1 MADCPFLT
9 DCASRFDQA
18 GRSFETLVAGIDSR
32 QANWKPAP
40 RRWSV
45 AECIEHL
52 NISARG
58 YFPKMEDAIRRGK
71 ERLLLGTAPYRRWSF
86 LGRTLLRALDP
97 EANRTVSAPG
107 VFRPSSG
114 QHDFGAV
121 CDELR
126 TGLEQFGDLVERGDG
141 LDLGRIRLASPI
153 APIPRLTLAEAF
165 RIHTL
170 HIPRH
175 LAQAKRVTETAGYPG

>member
-9 DCASRFDQA
+9 DCASRFEQA

-40 RRWSV
+40 KRWSG
-45 AECIEHL
+45 AEWRGHVYG
-52 NISARG
+52 SARG
-58 YFPKMEDAIRRGK
+58 YFPKMEVAIRRGK
-71 ERLLLGTAPYRRWSF
+71 GRLLLGSAPYRRWSF
-86 LGRTLLRALDP
+86 LGRFILRALDP
-97 EANRTVSAPG
+97 EANRTVPAPG

-114 QHDFGAV
+114 QHDFATV

-126 TGLEQFGDLVERGDG
+126 AGLERFGELVEGADG

-175 LAQAKRVTETAGYPG
+175 LAQAQRVTETAGYPG